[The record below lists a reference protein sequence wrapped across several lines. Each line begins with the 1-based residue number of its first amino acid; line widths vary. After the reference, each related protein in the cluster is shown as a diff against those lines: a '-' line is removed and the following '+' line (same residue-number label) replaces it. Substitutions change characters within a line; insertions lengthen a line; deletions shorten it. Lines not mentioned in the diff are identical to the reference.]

1 MNSLV
6 AIFLAAFAASALVHL
21 INRDSDAQREEARK
35 VSGNILTGAWILA
48 LAQLVSLA
56 RLAQ

>member
-21 INRDSDAQREEARK
+21 INRDNEALREEARK